1 MAIPAED
8 WLALAKRL
16 PVGQSD
22 RVQHRFESRQ
32 NLVIRNKPEGW
43 SAYCHA
49 CAEGGFV
56 PKEFVKIQAEE
67 PREYRQMLPPDLVH
81 LDAADAY
88 AQQRVYAFLASKN
101 MDMLH
106 MQQAV
111 CMYSS
116 RAKRLVLGLTGDT
129 GAAYLGRSIVH
140 AQPKWTL
147 YSTPVSGYPPFVK
160 VGEGSRVVITED
172 TFSALKVQW
181 ACPDVQAVC
190 SLGTKLSDALVLYLM
205 TRGDPV
211 VIFYDDDL
219 AGRKGAAAA
228 ILRLR
233 GLGLD
238 SSAITADG
246 CDPKDMQAA
255 RIREVINCE

>member
-1 MAIPAED
+1 MAIPTEE

-22 RVQHRFESRQ
+22 RVQHRFEGRQ
-32 NLVIRNKPEGW
+32 NMVVRNKPEGW

-88 AQQRVYAFLASKN
+88 AQQRVYAFLASKS

-111 CMYSS
+111 CMYSP
-116 RAKRLVLGLTGDT
+116 RAKRLVLGLTGPDS
-129 GAAYLGRSIVH
+129 AAYLGRSIIG
-140 AQPKWTL
+140 AQPKWTQ
-147 YSTPVSGYPPFVK
+147 YSTPVAGYPSFVK

-190 SLGTKLSDALVLYLM
+190 SLGTKLSDALVLYLLS
-205 TRGDPV
+205 RGDPV
-211 VIFYDDDL
+211 TIFFDGDKAGVSGAEKGRIRL
-219 AGRKGAAAA
+219 AG
-228 ILRLR
+228 
-233 GLGLD
+233 LGMPA
-238 SSAITADG
+238 SAYTVHG
-246 CDPKDMQAA
+246 KDPKDLSAQQ
-255 RIREVINCE
+255 IREVLYG

>member
-1 MAIPAED
+1 MAIPTEE
-8 WLALAKRL
+8 WLSLAKRL
-16 PVGQSD
+16 PVGQSA

-32 NLVIRNKPEGW
+32 NMVVRNKPEGW

-49 CAEGGFV
+49 CGEGGFV

-67 PREYRQMLPPDLVH
+67 PQEYRQMLPPDLVH

-88 AQQRVYAFLASKN
+88 AQQQVYAFLASKN

-129 GAAYLGRSIVH
+129 GAAYLGRSIVG
-140 AQPKWTL
+140 AQPKWVQ
-147 YSTPVSGYPPFVK
+147 YSTPVAGFPTYVK
-160 VGEGSRVVITED
+160 AGEGSKVVITED
-172 TFSALKVQW
+172 IFSALKVQW

-190 SLGTKLSDALVLYLM
+190 SLGTKLSDALVMYLM
-205 TRGDPV
+205 TRGDPA
-211 VIFYDDDL
+211 VIFYDGDK
-219 AGRKGAAAA
+219 AGVSGAEKGKR
-228 ILRLR
+228 RLC
-233 GLGLD
+233 GLGL
-238 SSAITADG
+238 AATAVTVHG
-246 CDPKDMQAA
+246 FDPKDLTAQQ
-255 RIREVINCE
+255 IREVLCV